1 MPPEVYIIGLVSSK
15 NLAFF
20 FLSSKINH
28 QTNKF
33 IKRLVLILPEQDI
46 VDPHLNKETEGSYQS
61 LERKHHIAMKFQKV
75 ISFSV
80 NYAVLGVF
88 NFDLQA
94 H

>member
-1 MPPEVYIIGLVSSK
+1 M
-15 NLAFF
+15 
-20 FLSSKINH
+20 
-28 QTNKF
+28 
-33 IKRLVLILPEQDI
+33 
-46 VDPHLNKETEGSYQS
+46 DPHLNKETEGSYQS